1 MRYLYTTNPDEGC
14 HEVAEGIYGRPVQT
28 SEEPKLRKA
37 GWTLT
42 IDALRGTDHVRE
54 EKEGRKEEVKV
65 SALDKAIEGGGYAPE
80 SYRAN
85 LAEQYEAKFGKKP
98 HHKMKAETIR
108 QKLEESD
115 D

>member
-1 MRYLYTTNPDEGC
+1 MRYMYTTQPDEGC
-14 HEVAEGIYGRPVQT
+14 HEVESGIYGRPVRTDQQGMM
-28 SEEPKLRKA
+28 RKK
-37 GWTLT
+37 GWSYS
-42 IDALRGTDHVRE
+42 IDAQRGTDHVRE

-65 SALDKAIEGGGYAPE
+65 SALDEAIEGGGYAPE

>member
-14 HEVAEGIYGRPVQT
+14 HEVADGIYGRPTQT
-28 SEEPKLRKA
+28 SEEPRLRKA

-54 EKEGRKEEVKV
+54 EKEGREESEEVDDDREV
-65 SALDKAIEGGGYAPE
+65 
-80 SYRAN
+80 
-85 LAEQYEAKFGKKP
+85 LAELYEEQFGKRP